1 MAVTGQACQHGRV
14 WRLPCGCAACD
25 SVVKSPNSQIHMVL
39 VSRHTIGLNIPDD
52 GSGNEK
58 MHVNSLES
66 VFRPIPRKVA
76 RIADVIGEIIG
87 FPPMRKPGSRIL
99 AVER

>member
-1 MAVTGQACQHGRV
+1 
-14 WRLPCGCAACD
+14 
-25 SVVKSPNSQIHMVL
+25 
-39 VSRHTIGLNIPDD
+39 
-52 GSGNEK
+52 

-76 RIADVIGEIIG
+76 RIADVIGEIMG

-99 AVER
+99 AMERDE

>member
-1 MAVTGQACQHGRV
+1 
-14 WRLPCGCAACD
+14 
-25 SVVKSPNSQIHMVL
+25 
-39 VSRHTIGLNIPDD
+39 
-52 GSGNEK
+52 

-66 VFRPIPRKVA
+66 VFRPIPRKVT

-87 FPPMRKPGSRIL
+87 FPPMRKFGSRIL